1 MAAGL
6 FLLALGKKRR
16 AEFPLP
22 NRIIDEWTYAEL
34 NFGFK
39 SSSRKIKKILLHAI
53 ELDG

>member
-22 NRIIDEWTYAEL
+22 NRIIDEWIYAEL